1 LATAGLAA
9 AALCA
14 IVVAAYLAFRPASWP
29 LGSTAPAGLGPSV
42 PTIAVMPFANL
53 SGDPRREYFSDG
65 VAEDVIGALGRFAGV
80 RVLSI
85 GAVQGFKGRAA
96 APREVRAALGARYVV
111 QGSVREE
118 NRRVRV
124 TVSLSDGETG
134 TQLWSERH
142 DAEGPELFEIQD
154 RIAHGIAG
162 ALHVKLSEIE
172 QQRGVSRPVTSLE
185 AHDLVLRAR
194 ELINRTSRSANRE
207 AREHLARAAQLSPE
221 YAEVHTELGRAE
233 FQRLTNGW
241 VEDAAWSLAQVES
254 LARKALA
261 SPDTRTHARAHSLL
275 AALYSHQDRYQE
287 ALSHADKAIELNP
300 SESMALYWRG
310 NALMVSARLDEAIAV
325 LETARRFEPHP
336 AAGQGVNLA
345 IAYYLARRYPEA
357 LAQAD
362 ALLVHATQQPYLR
375 AVRAA
380 TLAQMGRLDEARSEA
395 DRVLRVNPLFDPE
408 QFGSYLGDGPYKV
421 SMREGLR
428 KAGL

>member
-1 LATAGLAA
+1 
-9 AALCA
+9 
-14 IVVAAYLAFRPASWP
+14 
-29 LGSTAPAGLGPSV
+29 
-42 PTIAVMPFANL
+42 
-53 SGDPRREYFSDG
+53 
-65 VAEDVIGALGRFAGV
+65 
-80 RVLSI
+80 
-85 GAVQGFKGRAA
+85 
-96 APREVRAALGARYVV
+96 
-111 QGSVREE
+111 
-118 NRRVRV
+118 
-124 TVSLSDGETG
+124 
-134 TQLWSERH
+134 
-142 DAEGPELFEIQD
+142 
-154 RIAHGIAG
+154 
-162 ALHVKLSEIE
+162 VKLSEIE